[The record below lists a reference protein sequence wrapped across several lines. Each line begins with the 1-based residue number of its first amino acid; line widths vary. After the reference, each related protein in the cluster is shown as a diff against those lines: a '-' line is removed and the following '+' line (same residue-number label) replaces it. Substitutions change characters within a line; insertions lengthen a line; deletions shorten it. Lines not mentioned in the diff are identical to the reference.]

1 MVGNNKFK
9 RTRGP
14 VRHKGEGRKGYMLA
28 QAKRHK
34 FARSPGITVGF
45 WNVRNLVPLEKKT
58 FLR

>member
-28 QAKRHK
+28 RAKRHK

-45 WNVRNLVPLEKKT
+45 
-58 FLR
+58 